1 MMPLIIHETHLT
13 QLSEFITDKMGL
25 YFPRERWDDLK
36 RGLAAASHEFGFKN
50 PEACI
55 QWLLSSA
62 PEKKHLQIL
71 AGHLT
76 IGETYFFRDKQLLEA
91 LTEHILPALISSQ
104 RSREQRL
111 RFWCAGCCSGEEAY
125 TLAILLHQLLPD
137 LKDWQITIT
146 ATDINLRFLD
156 KATKGIYSEWSFR
169 NAPVWLKNRYFKP
182 CADGDFAIIPEIKKL
197 VSFDHLNLV
206 EDVYPSLGNNT
217 NAMDLIF
224 CRNVLMYFA
233 QAQAKRVISNLN
245 KSLVDGGWLL
255 VSPSEASRALFPQF
269 TNVNYP
275 GAILFQKGQTSVSNN
290 SKSAT
295 TLQAASFS
303 RPVNTEY
310 LPLRSFNPQVPD
322 ASTQIAVKAKDSS
335 KLLTLAQSRYAQGSY
350 TEVAGI
356 LTEMIKEN
364 APTHYHHL
372 EAFSL
377 LARALANLG
386 RFKDALICCDQWIS
400 ADKVDAVGYYI
411 RALVLMESGDV
422 KQAWTSLQQA
432 IFLRSDFVMAYFLL
446 GNIALNSG
454 KMDEA
459 HKYFLTV
466 QRMLSTYRSDDIL
479 PESDNLTVGKLTEI
493 INGMPLM
500 QTVS

>member
-1 MMPLIIHETHLT
+1 MPLIIHDTHLT
-13 QLSEFITDKMGL
+13 QLSEFVAEKIGL

-36 RGLAAASHEFGFKN
+36 RGFAAASHEFGFKN

-55 QWLLSSA
+55 LWLLSSA
-62 PEKKHLQIL
+62 PEKTHLQIL
-71 AGHLT
+71 ASHLT

-137 LKDWQITIT
+137 VRDWQVTIT

-169 NAPVWLKNRYFKP
+169 NAPIWLKKRYFKP
-182 CADGDFAIIPEIKKL
+182 CADGNFAIMPEIKKL
-197 VSFDHLNLV
+197 VNFGHLNLV

-233 QAQAKRVISNLN
+233 PAQAQRVISNLS
-245 KSLVDGGWLL
+245 KSLVEGGWLL
-255 VSPSEASRALFPQF
+255 VSPSEASKALFPQF

-275 GAILFQKGQTSVSNN
+275 GAILFQKGHISALNN

-295 TLQAASFS
+295 AMPAATFVM
-303 RPVNTEY
+303 PVTKEY
-310 LPLRSFNPQVPD
+310 LPLRSFKPPILD
-322 ASTQIAVKAKDSS
+322 ASTHIAVKAKDTSEP
-335 KLLTLAQSRYAQGSY
+335 LALAQSLYAQGSY
-350 TEVAGI
+350 TEVADTLMEVI
-356 LTEMIKEN
+356 NEN
-364 APTHYHHL
+364 APRHSHNL

-386 RFKDALICCDQWIS
+386 RLKDALICCDHWIA
-400 ADKVDAVGYYI
+400 ADKVDAAGYYM
-411 RALVLMESGDV
+411 RALILMESGDV
-422 KQAWTSLQQA
+422 KQACASMQQA
-432 IFLRSDFVMAYFLL
+432 IFLRPNFVLAYFSL
-446 GNIALNSG
+446 GNIAHNSG

-459 HKYFLTV
+459 YKHFSIV
-466 QRMLSTYRSDDIL
+466 QRMLSTYEPDDIL
-479 PESDNLTVGKLTEI
+479 PESDNLTVGQLTEI
-493 INGMPLM
+493 INAMPLM
-500 QTVS
+500 ETVS